1 MFIMKKLSVL
11 LIAAV
16 VAISA
21 SAGVT
26 FKASHDVKSR
36 GIMKAE
42 KMAPSPKM
50 LKDQPGRVIT
60 ERPEGE
66 FRSYMRTGQGLY
78 PAGNNIYSGEQLS
91 DRVDIVFAEG
101 GKVYLKNILYNTCA
115 TWGSYW
121 VEGQLNDDG
130 TEIIVPMG
138 QSLYFSN
145 LYQADI
151 LLAWGTTVIAND
163 EAGNP
168 YIDFIIDERTT
179 EVTYTI
185 DGETIHGPE
194 GVAPVDDGTNPYWDF
209 EATGLGSYWTDD
221 MSFAGALE
229 WETVL
234 TETEPYT
241 PPTVITEQPEGDLYT
256 LSRNSGFIVPIE
268 GEIYNGR
275 TEGDLN
281 FVLNA
286 ETGKAY
292 IQNPLWWHD
301 YGYWVEG
308 DYDAESGLITIPA
321 GQYIYYNEDMEYG
334 IQLMWGST
342 FAYQNDNG
350 GYSLDFQVDYDT
362 EEIYFW
368 FYENSLYLLDSEGDV
383 TADFPEWGNA
393 TGLMGVY
400 SDSQIMTFIEF
411 ANLNSNGE
419 PMPFAQIINTVPA
432 VPANPTIDEWI
443 DGGDEEGNSMLFFTL
458 PSTDVDGNLLN
469 PQCLSYS
476 IFVDNGNG
484 PELFTFEADTYVNDL
499 WEDLTEIPYELY
511 ANGMDISG
519 FGCIF
524 YRTNEGDNPLFTQNI
539 GIQAYYEVEGIRN
552 ASEIAWLYDSPHVG
566 VNEVNAGKTISSVR
580 YFNVAGQEM
589 AQPEGLTIQV
599 TTYTDGTCSA
609 AKVVK

>member
-1 MFIMKKLSVL
+1 MMKKLSVL

-21 SAGVT
+21 SAGASFT
-26 FKASHDVKSR
+26 ASHNVKSR
-36 GIMKAE
+36 GVMKTE
-42 KMAPSPKM
+42 KVTPSPKM
-50 LKDQPGRVIT
+50 LKGQPSRVIT
-60 ERPEGE
+60 EQPEGE
-66 FRSYMRTGQGLY
+66 LKSYLRSGDAIYPQGQL
-78 PAGNNIYSGEQLS
+78 ILSGEQENS
-91 DRVDIVFAEG
+91 RMDIVFAED
-101 GKVYLKNILYNTCA
+101 GKVYLKNILYNTGT
-115 TWGSYW
+115 TWGNNW
-121 VEGQLNDDG
+121 VEGQLNDEG

-138 QSLYFSN
+138 QSLYYSN

-151 LLAWGTTVIAND
+151 LLAWGTTVIAQD

-168 YIDFIIDERTT
+168 FIDFIVDERTT
-179 EVTYTI
+179 EVVYTI
-185 DGETIHGPE
+185 DGETIYGPE
-194 GVAPVDDGTNPYWDF
+194 GVAPVEDEMNPYWNF
-209 EATGLGSYWTDD
+209 EATGLGGYWTDD
-221 MSFAGALE
+221 LSFAGALE
-229 WETVL
+229 WNTVL
-234 TETEPYT
+234 TETEPYA

-268 GEIYNGR
+268 GEIFNGR

-301 YGYWVEG
+301 YDYWVEG
-308 DYDAESGLITIPA
+308 DYDAESGLIIIPT
-321 GQYIYYNEDMEYG
+321 GQYVYYNEDMQYG

-342 FAYQNDNG
+342 YAAPTET
-350 GYSLDFQVDYDT
+350 GYSLEFEVDYDT

-400 SDSQIMTFIEF
+400 SDSHIMTFIEF
-411 ANLNSNGE
+411 ANLNSDGE

-443 DGGDEEGNSMLFFTL
+443 DGGDEEGSSMLFFTL

-484 PELFTFEADTYVNDL
+484 PEVFTFEADTYVNDL
-499 WEDLTEIPYELY
+499 WEDMTEIPYDLY
-511 ANGMDISG
+511 ANGWDISG

-524 YRTNEGDNPLFTQNI
+524 YRTNEGDNPLFTENI
-539 GIQAYYEVEGIRN
+539 GIQAYYEVDGIRN
-552 ASEIAWLYDSPHVG
+552 ASEIVWLYEQQVSVT
-566 VNEVNAGKTISSVR
+566 ELTAGKSVASVR
-580 YFNVAGQEM
+580 YFNVAGQQV

-599 TTYTDGTCSA
+599 TTYSDGTTSA
-609 AKVVK
+609 VKVVK